1 MKSNHAYR
9 DIRLPVSDT
18 DIKSALSTYT
28 HSVCFDTVPTLHIP
42 STYDTAKDLPFKG
55 LQVPRSAGT
64 DPADLVRAVQRA
76 HNDAVSEPFS
86 GAATT
91 LRGKKRDVC
100 NALAVTPEGVLIRR
114 DYPSSADPSFRGC
127 IAQCSRAHSGYR
139 ALRREQ
145 RARETSRIGADT
157 EHPARGPRTILCY
170 IDGRPHTWPALDWAA
185 TVLARPG
192 DHIVVVT
199 SLKRRC
205 GTHSPES
212 WAHGYDRKDV
222 LAAVKHLQLYVSL
235 LVPADFPVR
244 TTVEVALGRPGTVL
258 AHQINA
264 HHPHLLVM
272 ATKRTRRSG
281 KGLVEWRGPRL
292 LDRVG
297 TRYPVPVCVVPAALP
312 SVGNMERRLERAF
325 QRRALRTASDTDT
338 DTPAHT
344 LLSRMQRAF
353 AKLALEDSGG
363 AFTPDSELESAL
375 AAESDLEEDE
385 HAESSFNDL
394 LNLVNREKQ
403 ALRSRLAQ
411 MRAEAMGQP
420 PDKLAMLDTIVSS
433 STRLCVEMDRAFTD
447 GTEQMQHLRRSVT
460 GATSAE
466 QSQSQSQSQSS
477 RGTTVVFAEDP
488 RGSHRSAHRS
498 DHGRT
503 HSVNTADLA
512 RGAAEQDS
520 STAHRPHSHR
530 NRSARSAN
538 APLRKTR
545 STGSTSRGSGPSRRW
560 SQGSGE
566 QGDSGS
572 GSGVKKKLSRFLPFG
587 KF

>member
-1 MKSNHAYR
+1 M
-9 DIRLPVSDT
+9 
-18 DIKSALSTYT
+18 
-28 HSVCFDTVPTLHIP
+28 
-42 STYDTAKDLPFKG
+42 
-55 LQVPRSAGT
+55 
-64 DPADLVRAVQRA
+64 
-76 HNDAVSEPFS
+76 
-86 GAATT
+86 
-91 LRGKKRDVC
+91 
-100 NALAVTPEGVLIRR
+100 
-114 DYPSSADPSFRGC
+114 
-127 IAQCSRAHSGYR
+127 
-139 ALRREQ
+139 
-145 RARETSRIGADT
+145 
-157 EHPARGPRTILCY
+157 
-170 IDGRPHTWPALDWAA
+170 
-185 TVLARPG
+185 
-192 DHIVVVT
+192 
-199 SLKRRC
+199 
-205 GTHSPES
+205 
-212 WAHGYDRKDV
+212 
-222 LAAVKHLQLYVSL
+222 
-235 LVPADFPVR
+235 
-244 TTVEVALGRPGTVL
+244 
-258 AHQINA
+258 
-264 HHPHLLVM
+264 
-272 ATKRTRRSG
+272 
-281 KGLVEWRGPRL
+281 
-292 LDRVG
+292 
-297 TRYPVPVCVVPAALP
+297 
-312 SVGNMERRLERAF
+312 
-325 QRRALRTASDTDT
+325 
-338 DTPAHT
+338 
-344 LLSRMQRAF
+344 
-353 AKLALEDSGG
+353 
-363 AFTPDSELESAL
+363 
-375 AAESDLEEDE
+375 
-385 HAESSFNDL
+385 
-394 LNLVNREKQ
+394 NREKQ
-403 ALRSRLAQ
+403 ALRNRLAQ

-520 STAHRPHSHR
+520 STAQRPHSHR